1 MKSKENQLFSYF
13 AGHLFDYY
21 IKTMASDKVEGPVL
35 CDLREIQNL
44 SFLTK
49 KRNQQLRHQI

>member
-13 AGHLFDYY
+13 AGHLFDY
-21 IKTMASDKVEGPVL
+21 IKTMASDKVEGAVL